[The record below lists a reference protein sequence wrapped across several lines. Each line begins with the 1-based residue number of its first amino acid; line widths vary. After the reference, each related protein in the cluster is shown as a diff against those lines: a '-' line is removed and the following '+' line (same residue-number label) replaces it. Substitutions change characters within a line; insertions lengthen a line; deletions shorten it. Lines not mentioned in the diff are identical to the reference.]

1 MPSKT
6 KLLVFLLMCG
16 IATNLTAQTAKN
28 RPYLGKVNGVH
39 KYSTAADFLN
49 NLVANDYGP
58 RLNDQNDHWFISQGN
73 GLTEVQDSIPKGV
86 ITVEY
91 FQDNEYYVFHRAD
104 GSIVKKV
111 RYDSFP
117 DHSPF
122 ANLEFDW
129 DEVGYGTKSNIGG
142 KTFQEKKQRFNT
154 INLDIVDSVL
164 SSCYE
169 IRKYRPNILKPCGE
183 FDSMNYVL
191 SISSTFLDLANEDFV
206 RFDNIDIAL
215 YDHLGN
221 IIYQKNLDQFADS
234 DFFCVSNDGKF
245 LIMTLLGL
253 NPNDDIVPQQYLGII
268 NLNNNHS
275 FVISLNDIFPSTTFN
290 DRFLIYR
297 NDRFFDCFTTGYISK
312 PDYFERYLFHFHF
325 VPSERCF
332 YQRQV
337 KLSATEVNMDILQIK
352 NFASDLLNTLTHDEL
367 IKHSGYIKSNY

>member
-1 MPSKT
+1 M
-6 KLLVFLLMCG
+6 LIGEQF
-16 IATNLTAQTAKN
+16 N
-28 RPYLGKVNGVH
+28 
-39 KYSTAADFLN
+39 YSTAKAILNFMIMIKIRLLFFVAGAFIASLPPVNGMEISNPDF
-49 NLVANDYGP
+49 
-58 RLNDQNDHWFISQGN
+58 RLLLGI
-73 GLTEVQDSIPKGV
+73 QDSIPKGV
-86 ITVEY
+86 ITIEY

-206 RFDNIDIAL
+206 RFDNINIAL

-245 LIMTLLGL
+245 LIMTLLGQ
-253 NPNDDIVPQQYLGII
+253 NPNDDIVLQQNLGII
-268 NLNNNHS
+268 NLNNNYS

-290 DRFLIYR
+290 DRFFIYR
-297 NDRFFDCFTTGYISK
+297 SDGFFDCFTTGYVSESGF
-312 PDYFERYLFHFHF
+312 FERYLFHFRV

-337 KLSATEVNMDILQIK
+337 KLSATEVNRDISQIN